1 MWKAYG
7 NIKHNGYRHNTLNR
21 SETYE
26 EEYGSHTNNI
36 EAKWSGLKGNIS
48 KNKRK
53 NTHCT
58 EQVLTLIWRHQ
69 NKDDIW
75 SAFVRALAKIQYIDH
90 NNLEDNDEL
99 EIDVR
104 PPVIEI
110 EPKIEVSEV

>member
-58 EQVLTLIWRHQ
+58 EQVLTLI
-69 NKDDIW
+69 
-75 SAFVRALAKIQYIDH
+75 
-90 NNLEDNDEL
+90 
-99 EIDVR
+99 
-104 PPVIEI
+104 
-110 EPKIEVSEV
+110 